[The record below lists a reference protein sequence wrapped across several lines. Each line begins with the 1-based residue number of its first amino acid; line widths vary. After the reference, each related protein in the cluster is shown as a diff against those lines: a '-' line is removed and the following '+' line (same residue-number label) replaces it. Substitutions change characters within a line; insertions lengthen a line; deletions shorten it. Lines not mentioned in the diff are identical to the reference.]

1 MTWINVNDL
10 KKQLD
15 DFTLGPIHLSIEP
28 GTITAL
34 IGNNGSGKSTFLK
47 ILMNFINQDQ
57 GSLHFFGE
65 PTLTNEK
72 EWKEKVAYLPQKPI
86 GMEPYNGETLA
97 NLYDLTY
104 PSFDWKTFNHLLEKF
119 KVNKR
124 KTFQKLSPGEQQKLR
139 IALTFATNAKVL
151 ILDEPTAFIDIQA
164 RNYLLDY
171 IIWWMDEKERS
182 IILSTHHADE
192 IRKLADYIVPINH
205 GKMLGNYEKEA
216 LINHY
221 REYIF
226 QEVVLPVNIP
236 GEIKRQG
243 QSIISNAPDET
254 EAFLNQEQLPFISQ
268 NRVEL
273 DEIIAFILEEKKKEN

>member
-1 MTWINVNDL
+1 
-10 KKQLD
+10 
-15 DFTLGPIHLSIEP
+15 
-28 GTITAL
+28 
-34 IGNNGSGKSTFLK
+34 
-47 ILMNFINQDQ
+47 
-57 GSLHFFGE
+57 
-65 PTLTNEK
+65 
-72 EWKEKVAYLPQKPI
+72 
-86 GMEPYNGETLA
+86 
-97 NLYDLTY
+97 
-104 PSFDWKTFNHLLEKF
+104 
-119 KVNKR
+119 VNKR

-226 QEVVLPVNIP
+226 QDIVLPTYIP
-236 GEIKRQG
+236 GEIKRRG
-243 QSIISNAPDET
+243 QSIISNAAEET
-254 EAFLNQEQLPFISQ
+254 EIFIQQHQLPLIKQ

-273 DEIIAFILEEKKKEN
+273 DEVIAF